1 MADKGQKTHQ
11 PTARRLEKAREEGQ
25 FLTSREFVSGFQFLT
40 VVALLAA
47 WGGRWTDE
55 ARLSFAMLFEQAF
68 RPVITP
74 ADVTRLASHILSHVF
89 LPLGLAGVL
98 VLVVT
103 LMLQFAVTQ
112 GGFSAKRLVPN
123 FSRMNPFEKLPQIPK
138 QSLPAAAQATVMVVV
153 FGFVI
158 WMIGKRNVEVFFL
171 LPLTPA
177 EAGAQKIWGAIE
189 ELLWKAAAL
198 FVLLGCVDLLRQKR
212 KFTNDMKMT
221 HQEIRDEM
229 KDSEGN
235 PHIKA
240 RIRRLRRDLLR
251 RQMMRSVPTATA
263 VIVNPTH
270 FAVALKYDRDSMST
284 PMVVA
289 KGKNFLALRI
299 RQKAIEN
306 QIPLIENPPLA
317 QALYKSCE
325 VGQEIP
331 AAFYRAVA
339 EVLAYVYKLMNMARP
354 QGTR

>member
-25 FLTSREFVSGFQFLT
+25 FLTSREFVSGFQFLA
-40 VVALLAA
+40 VVAVVAA
-47 WGGRWTDE
+47 WGGSWMEE
-55 ARLSFAMLFEQAF
+55 ARLAFAMLFKQAF
-68 RPVITP
+68 QPVITP
-74 ADVTRLASHILSHVF
+74 ADVTRLTSHVLSHVF
-89 LPLGLAGVL
+89 LPLGLAGAVVL
-98 VLVVT
+98 AVT
-103 LMLQFAVTQ
+103 MMLQMAVTQ
-112 GGFSAKRLVPN
+112 GGFSGKRLMPN
-123 FSRMNPFEKLPQIPK
+123 FARMNPFTKLPQIPK
-138 QSLPAAAQATVMVVV
+138 QTLPAAAQATVMIVV

-158 WMIGKRNVEVFFL
+158 YLIGRRNVEMLFL
-171 LPLTPA
+171 LPLSPVA
-177 EAGAQKIWGAIE
+177 AGAQKIWGSVL

-198 FVLLGCVDLLRQKR
+198 FVVLGCVDLLRQKR
-212 KFTNDMKMT
+212 RFTNDMKMT
-221 HQEIRDEM
+221 LQEVRDEM

-235 PHIKA
+235 PHIKS

-251 RQMMRSVPTATA
+251 RQMMRAVPTATA

-339 EVLAYVYKLMNMARP
+339 EVLAYVYRLMNLAAR
-354 QGTR
+354 R